1 MPRLPASSSVFRQKI
16 SSFCDMRLACALSR
30 HDHENLRSYML
41 GFITRRARPP
51 QHAGKLDWKEIAM
64 ACDLN
69 SESLRVAK
77 RVAQHGFEA
86 IIRWLEETEIT
97 SANARGHSGERQPS
111 AEKLWSFDRT
121 DRRAP
126 CTADG

>member
-1 MPRLPASSSVFRQKI
+1 
-16 SSFCDMRLACALSR
+16 MRLACALSR

-51 QHAGKLDWKEIAM
+51 QHAGKLDWKEIAA

-97 SANARGHSGERQPS
+97 SANARVTLANDDQQQKNCGLLIGPTAGYGALHSRRMTVPT
-111 AEKLWSFDRT
+111 LNRILDRL
-121 DRRAP
+121 
-126 CTADG
+126 C

>member
-51 QHAGKLDWKEIAM
+51 QHAGKLDWKEIAV

-97 SANARGHSGERQPS
+97 SGERQPS

>member
-1 MPRLPASSSVFRQKI
+1 MPPSSSIFRQKI

-41 GFITRRARPP
+41 GFITRRVRPP
-51 QHAGKLDWKEIAM
+51 QHAGKLDWKEIAA

-69 SESLRVAK
+69 NESLRVAK

-97 SANARGHSGERQPS
+97 SATKRGHSGREQPS
-111 AEKLWSFDRT
+111 VEKFRSF
-121 DRRAP
+121 
-126 CTADG
+126 

>member
-1 MPRLPASSSVFRQKI
+1 
-16 SSFCDMRLACALSR
+16 MRLACALSR

-41 GFITRRARPP
+41 GFVTRRARPP
-51 QHAGKLDWKEIAM
+51 QNAGKLDWKEIAV

-86 IIRWLEETEIT
+86 IIRWLEETEIAC
-97 SANARGHSGERQPS
+97 ANARGPIAAKS
-111 AEKLWSFDRT
+111 AA
-121 DRRAP
+121 AP
-126 CTADG
+126 